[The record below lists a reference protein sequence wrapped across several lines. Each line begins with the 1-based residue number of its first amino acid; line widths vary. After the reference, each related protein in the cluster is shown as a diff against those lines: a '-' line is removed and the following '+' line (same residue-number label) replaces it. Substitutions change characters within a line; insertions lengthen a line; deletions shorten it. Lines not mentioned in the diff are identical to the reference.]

1 MIQSSNHTRESEK
14 ETPKMTIERNE
25 MIEVLD
31 DRTSKLS
38 ITYFQQIT
46 TFFHLDT
53 LGGMLPWLRP

>member
-1 MIQSSNHTRESEK
+1 
-14 ETPKMTIERNE
+14 MTND

-31 DRTSKLS
+31 DRSSTLS

-53 LGGMLPWLRP
+53 LGGLIPFLR

>member
-1 MIQSSNHTRESEK
+1 MTDV
-14 ETPKMTIERNE
+14 TIERNE
-25 MIEVLD
+25 LIEVLD

>member
-1 MIQSSNHTRESEK
+1 
-14 ETPKMTIERNE
+14 MTIERNE

-46 TFFHLDT
+46 TFFSLDT
-53 LGGMLPWLRP
+53 LGGLIPFLR